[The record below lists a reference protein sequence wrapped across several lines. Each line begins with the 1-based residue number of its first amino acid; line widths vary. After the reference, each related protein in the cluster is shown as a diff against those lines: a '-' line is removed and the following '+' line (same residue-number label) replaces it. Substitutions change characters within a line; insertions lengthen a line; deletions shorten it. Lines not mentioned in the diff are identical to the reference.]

1 MSPLQGPESLT
12 DEEVE
17 GSWKLK
23 DWGCIVGHRPAQG
36 HKIEKEKKK
45 RHETRRKLLR
55 KKDVGRG
62 GRGSC

>member
-17 GSWKLK
+17 GLWKLK
-23 DWGCIVGHRPAQG
+23 DWRCVVGHSPAQDP
-36 HKIEKEKKK
+36 KIEKEKKK

-55 KKDVGRG
+55 KDVGRG